1 MFLVASRDK
10 LWPRAVMR
18 HSEFPSQV
26 CSVARSL
33 EIVGEWWTLLIVRE
47 AFFGTQRFSDFETHL
62 GIAKNVLTDR
72 LNTLVDA
79 GVMLRTPVPGRGNPV
94 IYSLTDQGRDL
105 LPVVVALTQWG
116 DRWVNGGKAPVRLL
130 ERKTGKEIAPMCVTN
145 SEGARLGALDLV
157 IVPGP
162 GADATIK
169 KRLGRKD
176 D

>member
-1 MFLVASRDK
+1 
-10 LWPRAVMR
+10 MR
-18 HSEFPSQV
+18 HSEFSSQV

-47 AFFGTQRFSDFETHL
+47 AFFGTERFSDFEMHL

-79 GVMLRTPVPGRGNPV
+79 GVMQRTPVPGRGNPV
-94 IYSLTDQGRDL
+94 TYSLTDKGRDL
-105 LPVVVALTQWG
+105 LPVVVALMQWG
-116 DRWVNGGKAPVRLL
+116 DRWVNEGKAPVRLL
-130 ERKTGKEIAPMCVTN
+130 ERATGKEIAPVRVTN
-145 SEGARLGALDLV
+145 SEGTKLRARDVV
-157 IVPGP
+157 IVAGP

-169 KRLGRKD
+169 RRLSRKD